1 MKDRNDDKKATLGF
15 KVASAVKTEANEL
28 KDSLGMQGDEFIRTL
43 LDNYYR
49 VSEDPSTTVA
59 CPSSARKEIKVFGKH
74 LQQGLEL
81 LRSIVVVAE
90 SEVGQAQKRALE
102 LEEQLKS
109 ELLTANE
116 YKKRKV
122 EQLADKEQQIA
133 ALAKQVDDMDRLIK
147 QLQMHSEGIDA
158 LKVAHQ
164 EKENSL
170 NAMVVTLQE
179 KNASFSELEKEL
191 RQKDMLIQEV
201 EKQNVQQ
208 MHEHELAIKDLEA
221 SAAQERNKQAA
232 EIIRLEALNDSARQ
246 QVSDFQESVRR
257 LNETCL
263 DLRGDKDLLK
273 QDSVQLRSKF
283 DELRAENLS
292 LRNGKKQL
300 EAEMGQFREV
310 VGQHIDLKNF

>member
-15 KVASAVKTEANEL
+15 KVASAMKTEANEL

-49 VSEDPSTTVA
+49 VSEDPSTTVV
-59 CPSSARKEIKVFGKH
+59 CPSSARKEIKVFGEH

-90 SEVGQAQKRALE
+90 SEVSLAQKRTLE

-109 ELLTANE
+109 EVLAANE
-116 YKKRKV
+116 HKKKKV
-122 EQLADKEQQIA
+122 EQLADKERQVV

-147 QLQMHSEGIDA
+147 QLQTHSEGVEA

-170 NAMVVTLQE
+170 NAMVVTLQKE
-179 KNASFSELEKEL
+179 NASFSEQEKEL
-191 RQKDMLIQEV
+191 RQKDMLIQEL

-208 MHEHELAIKDLEA
+208 MHKHELAIKDMEA
-221 SAAQERNKQAA
+221 AATRERNKQAA
-232 EIIRLEALNDSARQ
+232 EIIRLEASNDSARQ
-246 QVSDFQESVRR
+246 QVSDFQESIRT

-263 DLRGDKDLLK
+263 DLRGDKDSLK
-273 QDSVQLRSKF
+273 QDNVQLRSKL
-283 DELRAENLS
+283 DELRAENLL
-292 LRNGKKQL
+292 LRNGKEQL
-300 EAEMGQFREV
+300 ETEMEQFREA